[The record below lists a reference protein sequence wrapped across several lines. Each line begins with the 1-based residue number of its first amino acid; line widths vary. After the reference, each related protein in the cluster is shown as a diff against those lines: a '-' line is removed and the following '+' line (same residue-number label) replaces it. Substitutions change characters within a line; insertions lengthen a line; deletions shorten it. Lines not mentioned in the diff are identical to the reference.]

1 MGFTVVEPK
10 ASPET
15 RPLGIGK
22 NHTIFVRRAALTTL
36 ADISEIRLA
45 GDDVDTL
52 ILITFNPAAA
62 SRLHDATT
70 DRSGLRMAFVAD
82 DNVVMAF
89 TWEGPYGMDT
99 DGSKLSI
106 PHGMA
111 RARPLVEAIRRCM
124 VASSRERTP

>member
-15 RPLGIGK
+15 RPLRIGK
-22 NHTIFVRRAALTTL
+22 NHTIFIRRAALTTL

-45 GDDVDTL
+45 GDDFDTL

-70 DRSGLRMAFVAD
+70 DRSGRRMAFVAD

-99 DGSKLSI
+99 DGSQLSI
-106 PHGMA
+106 PHGIA